1 MSEPIAILQLKA
13 SGTMNGQ
20 ERKAV
25 LRISHEDMY
34 AMTAIPVVAFLLQ
47 YLDGSL
53 LLTPAG
59 LKYQGLSVEPL
70 RFLEDVEKLGASVHY
85 EESSL

>member
-1 MSEPIAILQLKA
+1 
-13 SGTMNGQ
+13 MNGQ

-47 YLDGSL
+47 Y
-53 LLTPAG
+53 
-59 LKYQGLSVEPL
+59 
-70 RFLEDVEKLGASVHY
+70 
-85 EESSL
+85 

>member
-1 MSEPIAILQLKA
+1 
-13 SGTMNGQ
+13 MNGQ

-25 LRISHEDMY
+25 LRISHEDVY
-34 AMTAIPVVAFLLQ
+34 VMTAIPVVACILQ

-53 LLTPAG
+53 PRTPAG
-59 LKYQGLSVEPL
+59 LAYQGLSVEPL
-70 RFLEDVEKLGASVHY
+70 RFLEDVDQLGASVHY